1 MNVLTRYA
9 FVSNFNAE
17 KISKQEATT
26 NGVGSNTFLQCDTD
40 GDGNLTIDEILA
52 NTESCDVIMRAI
64 QAKIDKIT
72 QEENVIKSEQTKDGV
87 KGEKFDWATA

>member
-17 KISKQEATT
+17 QISRQEATA
-26 NGVGSNTFLQCDTD
+26 NGVGSVTFAQCDTD

-52 NTESCDVIMRAI
+52 NQESCDAIIRAI
-64 QAKIDKIT
+64 QSKIDKIT
-72 QEENVIKSEQTKDGV
+72 KEENVIKAETTKDGV